1 MPRQLFVGRCS
12 THRVMIFDRGGTR
25 RKGEVKMLSEVKWA
39 RDRDGISEASIIVQ
53 GNTACSRQRKL
64 LSEISAKRHEMVVY
78 RGDERVWEGPIFRI
92 SDEGDE
98 IKIFAKDVL
107 AYLFGTPLTRVW
119 DNGVKADGVMP
130 VTTRLERII
139 RYELAHTRQ
148 GRALGGQIVT
158 IPGWETLDPPV
169 NLLAHLDI
177 RHFPNEAGTAAKTRA
192 FEMTVGEHL
201 ANYGRSGGLDFTA
214 VGRRIILWDTSR
226 QIGNISTV
234 TEADFYG
241 NVLVSDYGADHT
253 QAAYVLGQDGV
264 YGEAVNPEWMDHYG
278 PWSTVF
284 NAYNEEGT
292 VAPTVGELNSQA
304 ARNVSGRSPVPVEV
318 RVPDNSNV
326 VLSQK
331 LTIDDLVPGTRVP
344 LRATLNARALSQDQK
359 LDHVQ
364 VTENGQGEKVQIT
377 LTPATRPDADE
388 EE

>member
-1 MPRQLFVGRCS
+1 
-12 THRVMIFDRGGTR
+12 
-25 RKGEVKMLSEVKWA
+25 MLSEVKWS
-39 RDRDGISEASIIVQ
+39 RDRDGISESSIIVQ
-53 GNTACSRQRKL
+53 GNTACSRQRPL
-64 LSEISAKRHEMVVY
+64 LSQISAKRHEMVVY
-78 RGDERVWEGPIFRI
+78 RGNERVWEGPIFRI

-107 AYLFGTPLTRVW
+107 AYLYGTPLTRVW
-119 DNGVKADGVMP
+119 DNGIKADGVMP
-130 VTTRLERII
+130 VTERLERII

-148 GRALGGQIVT
+148 GRALGGQMVT

-169 NLLAHLDI
+169 NLLPHLDV

-214 VGRRIILWDTSR
+214 VGRRILMWDTSR
-226 QIGNISTV
+226 QIGDIQTV
-234 TEADFYG
+234 TEKDFYG

-253 QAAYVLGQDGV
+253 QAAYVVGQDGV

-284 NAYNEEGT
+284 NAYNEEGS

-318 RVPDNSNV
+318 RIPDNSNV
-326 VLSQK
+326 ILSEK
-331 LTIDDLVPGTRVP
+331 LRIEDLVPGTRVP
-344 LRATLNARALSQDQK
+344 LRATLNARALSQNQK

-364 VTENGQGEKVQIT
+364 VTENGQGETVQIT
-377 LTPATRPDADE
+377 LTPATRADSDVE
-388 EE
+388 E

>member
-1 MPRQLFVGRCS
+1 MPTALPPGRCA
-12 THRVMIFDRGGTR
+12 THRAMIFDRGGTR
-25 RKGEVKMLSEVKWA
+25 RKGPLSMLSEVRWS
-39 RDRDGISEASIIVQ
+39 RDRDGVSEASVTIQ
-53 GNTACSRQRKL
+53 GVTACSRQRKL
-64 LSEISAKRHEMVVY
+64 LREVSAKRHELVIY

-98 IKIFAKDVL
+98 IKLFAKDVL

-139 RYELAHTRQ
+139 RHELTTSRV
-148 GRALGGQIVT
+148 GRTLGGGKVT
-158 IPGWETLDPPV
+158 IPAWESLNPPV
-169 NLLAHLDI
+169 NLINHLDV

-214 VGRRIILWDTSR
+214 VGRRILLWDTSR
-226 QIGNISTV
+226 NLGTLRTM
-234 TEADFYG
+234 TEADIYG
-241 NVLVSDYGADHT
+241 NVYVTDYGADHT

-264 YGEAVNPEWMDHYG
+264 YGEAVNPEYLDLYG

-292 VAPTVGELNSQA
+292 QAPTVGELNSQA

-318 RVPDNSNV
+318 RVPDNSTV
-326 VLSQK
+326 VLSEK
-331 LTIDDLVPGTRVP
+331 LMISDLVPGVRVP

-364 VTENGQGEKVQIT
+364 VIENGRGESVQIT
-377 LTPATRPDADE
+377 LTPATRPDSDTE
-388 EE
+388 D